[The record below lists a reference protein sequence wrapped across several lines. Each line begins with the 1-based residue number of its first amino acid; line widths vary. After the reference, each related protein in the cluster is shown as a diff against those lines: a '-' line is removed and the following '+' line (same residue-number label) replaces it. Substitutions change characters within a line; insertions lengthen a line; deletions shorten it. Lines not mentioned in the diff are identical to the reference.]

1 MTTFSERTT
10 NAKNSM
16 KKFFKK
22 LAIILLV
29 LGVATMLFLYYATL
43 SKGVKSGV
51 IIEVSERGALFKT
64 LEGQMDVM
72 SFGAVKSPNNLSQTF
87 MFSVKKSDD
96 QVFRSLEEVSLTGE
110 RVRLRYEEKYVKLF
124 WRGETKYFITDV
136 ERADSPEVPDRKG
149 GF

>member
-51 IIEVSERGALFKT
+51 IIEVSERGALF
-64 LEGQMDVM
+64 QN
-72 SFGAVKSPNNLSQTF
+72 P
-87 MFSVKKSDD
+87 
-96 QVFRSLEEVSLTGE
+96 
-110 RVRLRYEEKYVKLF
+110 
-124 WRGETKYFITDV
+124 
-136 ERADSPEVPDRKG
+136 
-149 GF
+149 

>member
-96 QVFRSLEEVSLTGE
+96 QVFRRLEEVSLTGE

>member
-1 MTTFSERTT
+1 MTTFSEKTT

-16 KKFFKK
+16 KSFFKK
-22 LAIILLV
+22 LVVLLV
-29 LGVATMLFLYYATL
+29 IIGIGLMFFFYYATL

-64 LEGQMDVM
+64 YEGQMDVM
-72 SFGAVKSPNNLSQTF
+72 SFGAVKSANSLSQTF
-87 MFSVKKSDD
+87 LFSVEKNDKE
-96 QVFRSLEEVSLTGE
+96 VFSKLEEVSLSGE
-110 RVRLRYEEKYVKLF
+110 RVRLRYEEKYVALP

-136 ERADSPEVPDRKG
+136 ERSELPEVPDRRS

>member
-96 QVFRSLEEVSLTGE
+96 QVFKNLEEVSLTGE

>member
-1 MTTFSERTT
+1 
-10 NAKNSM
+10 M
-16 KKFFKK
+16 KRFFKK
-22 LAIILLV
+22 LAVLLLILGIGL
-29 LGVATMLFLYYATL
+29 MFFFYYATL

-51 IIEVSERGALFKT
+51 IIEVSERGAVFKT
-64 LEGQMDVM
+64 YEGQMDVM

-87 MFSVKKSDD
+87 LFSVEKSDKE
-96 QVFRSLEEVSLTGE
+96 VFSLLEEVSLTGE

-136 ERADSPEVPDRKG
+136 ERSDSPDVPERKS

>member
-1 MTTFSERTT
+1 MKSA
-10 NAKNSM
+10 NAE
-16 KKFFKK
+16 
-22 LAIILLV
+22 
-29 LGVATMLFLYYATL
+29 LF
-43 SKGVKSGV
+43 
-51 IIEVSERGALFKT
+51 FKT